1 MITRYQAS
9 ALISRYQKREVTQAD
24 LDQFAE
30 MQKTA
35 GTPCPHFYS
44 GFKMLAPGLCP
55 YCKIAVQ
62 NTYIQMLETRLEA
75 QDETVESIRQGL
87 RAIREDLTPSPK
99 PQKQRMKWMKDRL
112 LSVFSGLKARWK
124 KGGIK

>member
-1 MITRYQAS
+1 MRGRYQ
-9 ALISRYQKREVTQAD
+9 RRPVTQAD

-30 MQKTA
+30 MQRTA

-62 NTYIQMLETRLEA
+62 NTYIQTLETLLEEQPA
-75 QDETVESIRQGL
+75 SAAEIREQL
-87 RAIREDLTPSPK
+87 KAIREDLTPSPK
-99 PQKQRMKWMKDRL
+99 PKKPNRPMKVRL
-112 LSVFSGLKARWK
+112 QSLWTLMVQYLR
-124 KGGIK
+124 GGIK